1 MLFDIR
7 LDEFSLT
14 LFKAAIEKTPP
25 TQGEVSVYVRQLY
38 PYSTQAST
46 DALKALRS
54 QYASV
59 LLPHAKGMLTKYAL
73 LTAGGV
79 VERLRPI
86 QTKTNLK
93 GTP

>member
-14 LFKAAIEKTPP
+14 LFKAAVEKTPP
-25 TQGEVSVYVRQLY
+25 TQGEVSVYVRHLY
-38 PYSTQAST
+38 SYSTQAST
-46 DALKALRS
+46 DALKALLA

-73 LTAGGV
+73 LTARGDYDQS
-79 VERLRPI
+79 RLKP
-86 QTKTNLK
+86 T
-93 GTP
+93 